1 MNMQTSF
8 ASPGVCRKSSDLGFT
23 MIELLVV
30 ITIAVILATLAAP
43 SFTTTIARNKTRSV
57 ASELYASLSR
67 TRSEA
72 LSHNATVSLSAK
84 AGGWNAGWSI
94 TNPVMSD
101 TTIDERASTAGVI
114 VSANTTTVA
123 YSSWGRLNNT
133 TAPMFVVTSAVS
145 DAATTCVSVD
155 LSGRPYMK
163 SASSC

>member
-1 MNMQTSF
+1 MNTQTS
-8 ASPGVCRKSSDLGFT
+8 SVGPGACCRPNDRGFT

-84 AGGWNAGWSI
+84 SGGWNAGWSI

-101 TTIDERASTAGVI
+101 TIIDERASTAGVV

-123 YSSWGRLNNT
+123 YSPWGRLSNT
-133 TAPMFVVTSAVS
+133 TAPMFVVTSSVS
-145 DAATTCVSVD
+145 NAATTCVSVD

-163 SASSC
+163 AASSC